1 MKFVKQFFIIIF
13 ISLLGEILHYFLP
26 LPIPA
31 SIYGLVLM
39 FLALKF
45 KICPLDAVK
54 ETSKYILS
62 IMPIFFVAPAIA
74 ILSNLE
80 VLKTHWLFFLL
91 VSFFSTIL
99 TMIVA
104 GWSTQLII
112 RLTKKKDSNE
122 NKDGE

>member
-1 MKFVKQFFIIIF
+1 M
-13 ISLLGEILHYFLP
+13 GEILHYFLP